1 MAARATHETA
11 DVSTLRDTDRVTPN
25 IRDATVDD
33 IPAITEIY
41 NEDVLTTTVNWNA
54 TTVDEDDRRAWFA
67 GRSSAGLPVLVAV
80 DEADAVLGYASYGD
94 FRTFSGYR
102 HTVEHSVYV
111 RGEARGRGLGKD
123 LTISLI
129 DRARE
134 AGKHV
139 MVAAIDADNA
149 ASISLH
155 ERLGFAHAGRLDQ
168 VGTKFGRWL
177 DVVLLQ
183 LILEGGGP
191 SDAGRR

>member
-1 MAARATHETA
+1 MTQI
-11 DVSTLRDTDRVTPN
+11 

-33 IPAITEIY
+33 IPAITQIY

-54 TTVDEDDRRAWFA
+54 ATVDEDDRRTWFA
-67 GRSSAGLPVLVAV
+67 GRVSAGLPVLVAV
-80 DEADAVLGYASYGD
+80 NDADAVLGYATYGD

-111 RGEARGRGLGKD
+111 RGEARGRGLGKA
-123 LTISLI
+123 LTIALI
-129 DRARE
+129 ERARA

-139 MVAAIDADNA
+139 MIAAIDADNT

-155 ERLGFAHAGRLDQ
+155 ERLGFTHAGRLDQ

-177 DVVLLQ
+177 DVVFLQ
-183 LILEGGGP
+183 LILDDRDP
-191 SDAGRR
+191 NDARHN

>member
-1 MAARATHETA
+1 M
-11 DVSTLRDTDRVTPN
+11 TPN

-41 NEDVLTTTVNWNA
+41 NEDVLTTTVSWNA
-54 TTVDEDDRRAWFA
+54 ATVDEDDRRAWFA
-67 GRSSAGLPVLVAV
+67 GRATAGLPVLVAV
-80 DEADAVLGYASYGD
+80 DELGAVLGYATYAD

-111 RGEARGRGLGKD
+111 RGEARGRGLGKA
-123 LTISLI
+123 LTLALI
-129 DRARE
+129 DRARR

-139 MVAAIDADNA
+139 MVAAIDADNS

-155 ERLGFAHAGRLDQ
+155 ERLGFTHAGRLDQ

-177 DVVLLQ
+177 DVIFLQ
-183 LILEGGGP
+183 LILDAGGP
-191 SDAGRR
+191 GDAGRS